1 MFKLALVAG
10 NILEEKLA
18 GYRGFETYQN
28 LDFRLTQFF
37 PSMILNIPGFLIAE
51 NPKTIALT
59 NAFLS
64 VIAPLIALRV
74 FLNETKLQLS
84 PRLILFY
91 FVPSVFLWGCF
102 GLREYVV
109 ILFIV
114 LALYFYTKKNFIL
127 CLIALFF
134 VLISRP
140 EYLVFAPLLIFFGIN
155 SSLNSIGK
163 TLFFIVTILA
173 VPLIV
178 VMAVQYALSNFTL
191 AEVSGFDLKLLE
203 NIVDSRFYRQF
214 RSDGGDTAFYTP
226 AVYEEMKLL
235 EKLIFNVIN
244 TYFLFDFS
252 NYRNALVLLLDTAAL
267 ILFTMSFWARGLIIS
282 TSRLKL
288 ISILIVVLII
298 LSLLVVNGGNAFR
311 VRFIPLFFLGILYI
325 VPKKQRLHNL

>member
-1 MFKLALVAG
+1 MALFINNLCAVG
-10 NILEEKLA
+10 GRKIEKEISSFFNTRSIETVLVVYSLTLILLHFYTVRYLRNQASISFYFNYFIVQTCSSSWKYSRRKLA
-18 GYRGFETYQN
+18 GYRAFETYQN

-155 SSLNSIGK
+155 SRLNSIGK

-178 VMAVQYALSNFTL
+178 VMAVQYALNFTL
-191 AEVSGFDLKLLE
+191 AEVSDLIK
-203 NIVDSRFYRQF
+203 I
-214 RSDGGDTAFYTP
+214 A
-226 AVYEEMKLL
+226 
-235 EKLIFNVIN
+235 
-244 TYFLFDFS
+244 
-252 NYRNALVLLLDTAAL
+252 
-267 ILFTMSFWARGLIIS
+267 
-282 TSRLKL
+282 
-288 ISILIVVLII
+288 
-298 LSLLVVNGGNAFR
+298 
-311 VRFIPLFFLGILYI
+311 
-325 VPKKQRLHNL
+325 